1 MLEYDNNYIR
11 RLIQLDLVGGLS
23 PEEKGKLEDWI
34 NESEE
39 HRLLFCKIKKQLSI
53 NEIRNYLQ
61 TDVEDAWKKVR
72 EKTFGAP
79 PVRPRIRPKWLKYA
93 AVVLPVLL
101 SITLWYTWKEEMK
114 NKQATVAC
122 LSPVLTLD
130 NGEKYQLDPEE
141 QTEIY
146 VNEEVKAYQAGGGLI
161 YDTTARQEENKYN
174 RIEVPRGSEY
184 WIVLPDG
191 TRVWLNAATEL
202 KYPVAFHA
210 KERRVYLKGEAYF
223 EVAKN
228 KDKRFIVCCND
239 LEIEALGTTFDVK
252 GYCDDHSVT
261 TLLAEGSVKVSNKT
275 DVTLLKPGEKVEYH
289 KSKQTFTKSVISDM
303 REIDFWRNNMLIF
316 NSSSLAEIATTLE
329 RMYGVKVVFDSEK
342 LKNVLFSGTIRNS
355 SLHNVF
361 YIISLTYPLTYELEG
376 DTVRIG
382 SSIN

>member
-1 MLEYDNNYIR
+1 MD
-11 RLIQLDLVGGLS
+11 
-23 PEEKGKLEDWI
+23 
-34 NESEE
+34 
-39 HRLLFCKIKKQLSI
+39 
-53 NEIRNYLQ
+53 
-61 TDVEDAWKKVR
+61 
-72 EKTFGAP
+72 
-79 PVRPRIRPKWLKYA
+79 
-93 AVVLPVLL
+93 
-101 SITLWYTWKEEMK
+101 
-114 NKQATVAC
+114 
-122 LSPVLTLD
+122 
-130 NGEKYQLDPEE
+130 
-141 QTEIY
+141 
-146 VNEEVKAYQAGGGLI
+146 
-161 YDTTARQEENKYN
+161 
-174 RIEVPRGSEY
+174 
-184 WIVLPDG
+184 
-191 TRVWLNAATEL
+191 
-202 KYPVAFHA
+202 
-210 KERRVYLKGEAYF
+210 GEAYF

-228 KDKRFIVCCND
+228 KEKRLITFSND

>member
-1 MLEYDNNYIR
+1 METPRGGEYA
-11 RLIQLDLVGGLS
+11 L
-23 PEEKGKLEDWI
+23 
-34 NESEE
+34 
-39 HRLLFCKIKKQLSI
+39 
-53 NEIRNYLQ
+53 
-61 TDVEDAWKKVR
+61 
-72 EKTFGAP
+72 
-79 PVRPRIRPKWLKYA
+79 
-93 AVVLPVLL
+93 LL
-101 SITLWYTWKEEMK
+101 SDGTKVHLNAMTS
-114 NKQATVAC
+114 
-122 LSPVLTLD
+122 LRFPVTFD
-130 NGEKYQLDPEE
+130 NG
-141 QTEIY
+141 
-146 VNEEVKAYQAGGGLI
+146 
-161 YDTTARQEENKYN
+161 
-174 RIEVPRGSEY
+174 PRK
-184 WIVLPDG
+184 V
-191 TRVWLNAATEL
+191 EL
-202 KYPVAFHA
+202 
-210 KERRVYLKGEAYF
+210 EGEAYF
-223 EVAKN
+223 EVCKTGQP
-228 KDKRFIVCCND
+228 FIVCTQGMQV
-239 LEIEALGTTFDVK
+239 EALGTTFDVK

>member
-1 MLEYDNNYIR
+1 MD
-11 RLIQLDLVGGLS
+11 
-23 PEEKGKLEDWI
+23 
-34 NESEE
+34 
-39 HRLLFCKIKKQLSI
+39 
-53 NEIRNYLQ
+53 
-61 TDVEDAWKKVR
+61 
-72 EKTFGAP
+72 
-79 PVRPRIRPKWLKYA
+79 
-93 AVVLPVLL
+93 
-101 SITLWYTWKEEMK
+101 
-114 NKQATVAC
+114 
-122 LSPVLTLD
+122 
-130 NGEKYQLDPEE
+130 
-141 QTEIY
+141 
-146 VNEEVKAYQAGGGLI
+146 
-161 YDTTARQEENKYN
+161 
-174 RIEVPRGSEY
+174 
-184 WIVLPDG
+184 
-191 TRVWLNAATEL
+191 
-202 KYPVAFHA
+202 
-210 KERRVYLKGEAYF
+210 GEAYF

-289 KSKQTFTKSVISDM
+289 KNKQTFTKSPISDM

-342 LKNVLFSGTIRNS
+342 LKNVPFSGTIRNS

>member
-1 MLEYDNNYIR
+1 MWKEAAVEIDKTVEEEMWNHLQRN
-11 RLIQLDLVGGLS
+11 LDEPKILS
-23 PEEKGKLEDWI
+23 P
-34 NESEE
+34 
-39 HRLLFCKIKKQLSI
+39 KKRRWQPI
-53 NEIRNYLQ
+53 IY
-61 TDVEDAWKKVR
+61 KV
-72 EKTFGAP
+72 
-79 PVRPRIRPKWLKYA
+79 A
-93 AVVLPVLL
+93 ATILLPVCLGL
-101 SITLWYTWKEEMK
+101 ATYFGVEHM
-114 NKQATVAC
+114 NKVSQDPFMVA
-122 LSPVLTLD
+122 VDYGQKANLT
-130 NGEKYQLDPEE
+130 
-141 QTEIY
+141 
-146 VNEEVKAYQAGGGLI
+146 
-161 YDTTARQEENKYN
+161 
-174 RIEVPRGSEY
+174 
-184 WIVLPDG
+184 LPDG
-191 TRVWLNAATEL
+191 TKVWLNSATHLSYDAEYN
-202 KYPVAFHA
+202 KSDR
-210 KERRVYLKGEAYF
+210 KIYLDGEAYF

-289 KSKQTFTKSVISDM
+289 KNKQTFTKSPISDM

>member
-1 MLEYDNNYIR
+1 M
-11 RLIQLDLVGGLS
+11 
-23 PEEKGKLEDWI
+23 
-34 NESEE
+34 
-39 HRLLFCKIKKQLSI
+39 
-53 NEIRNYLQ
+53 
-61 TDVEDAWKKVR
+61 
-72 EKTFGAP
+72 
-79 PVRPRIRPKWLKYA
+79 
-93 AVVLPVLL
+93 
-101 SITLWYTWKEEMK
+101 
-114 NKQATVAC
+114 
-122 LSPVLTLD
+122 
-130 NGEKYQLDPEE
+130 
-141 QTEIY
+141 
-146 VNEEVKAYQAGGGLI
+146 
-161 YDTTARQEENKYN
+161 
-174 RIEVPRGSEY
+174 
-184 WIVLPDG
+184 PDG
-191 TRVWLNAATEL
+191 TKVWLNSATHLSYAAEYN
-202 KYPVAFHA
+202 KSDR
-210 KERRVYLKGEAYF
+210 KIYLDGEAYF

>member
-1 MLEYDNNYIR
+1 MEQHDYIVLLEKFFKKEASSEERRILIEWIR
-11 RLIQLDLVGGLS
+11 KPGIRNEFNLLCEQMWKEAAVEIDKTVEEEMWNHLQRNLDEPKILS
-23 PEEKGKLEDWI
+23 P
-34 NESEE
+34 
-39 HRLLFCKIKKQLSI
+39 KKRRWQPI
-53 NEIRNYLQ
+53 IY
-61 TDVEDAWKKVR
+61 KV
-72 EKTFGAP
+72 
-79 PVRPRIRPKWLKYA
+79 A
-93 AVVLPVLL
+93 ATILLPVCLGL
-101 SITLWYTWKEEMK
+101 ATYFGVEHM
-114 NKQATVAC
+114 NKVSQDPFMVA
-122 LSPVLTLD
+122 VDYGQKANLT
-130 NGEKYQLDPEE
+130 
-141 QTEIY
+141 
-146 VNEEVKAYQAGGGLI
+146 
-161 YDTTARQEENKYN
+161 
-174 RIEVPRGSEY
+174 
-184 WIVLPDG
+184 LPDG
-191 TRVWLNAATEL
+191 TKVWLNSATHLSYDAEYN
-202 KYPVAFHA
+202 KSDR
-210 KERRVYLKGEAYF
+210 KIYLDGEAYF

-261 TLLAEGSVKVSNKT
+261 TLLAEGSVKVSNET

-289 KSKQTFTKSVISDM
+289 KNKQTFTKSPISDM

-342 LKNVLFSGTIRNS
+342 LKNVPFSGTIRNS

>member
-1 MLEYDNNYIR
+1 MEQHDYIVLLEKFFKKEASSEERRILIEWIR
-11 RLIQLDLVGGLS
+11 KPGIRNEFNLLCEQMWKEAAVEIDKTVEEEMWNHLQRNLDEPKILS
-23 PEEKGKLEDWI
+23 P
-34 NESEE
+34 
-39 HRLLFCKIKKQLSI
+39 KKRRWQPI
-53 NEIRNYLQ
+53 IY
-61 TDVEDAWKKVR
+61 KV
-72 EKTFGAP
+72 
-79 PVRPRIRPKWLKYA
+79 V
-93 AVVLPVLL
+93 AVD
-101 SITLWYTWKEEMK
+101 YGQKA
-114 NKQATVAC
+114 N
-122 LSPVLTLD
+122 LT
-130 NGEKYQLDPEE
+130 
-141 QTEIY
+141 
-146 VNEEVKAYQAGGGLI
+146 
-161 YDTTARQEENKYN
+161 
-174 RIEVPRGSEY
+174 
-184 WIVLPDG
+184 LPDG
-191 TRVWLNAATEL
+191 TKVWLNSATHLSYDAEYN
-202 KYPVAFHA
+202 KSDR
-210 KERRVYLKGEAYF
+210 KIYLDGEAYF